1 MKKTLLN
8 SIFIILNL
16 MVIDKALATT
26 IYNELEFELP
36 ISHEKAMKIFSLDP
50 ESPLRKG
57 DVDNRE
63 TLVHK
68 GENSNVVGITFYT
81 KFGSYKELEEAVK
94 FRHAQL
100 EKKYR
105 SNFTAFEFSFFASI
119 DGKYHFMSL
128 EGGASIVLGDVMY
141 NSADNNYVTV
151 SFFQGVSEKEIHTLL
166 NSIY

>member
-1 MKKTLLN
+1 MKKTLLS

-16 MVIDKALATT
+16 MVVDKALATI

-36 ISHEKAMKIFSLDP
+36 ISHENAIKIFSLDS
-50 ESPLRKG
+50 EYPLRKG

-68 GENSNVVGITFYT
+68 GVSSKVVGITFYT
-81 KFGSYKELEEAVK
+81 KFGSYKELEEALR
-94 FRHAQL
+94 FHYSQL

-105 SNFTAFEFSFFASI
+105 SNFTPFEFSFFASV

-128 EGGASIVLGDVMY
+128 EGGASIVLGDVVY

>member
-68 GENSNVVGITFYT
+68 GENSDVVGITFYT

-94 FRHAQL
+94 FHHAQL
-100 EKKYR
+100 EKNIEVILR
-105 SNFTAFEFSFFASI
+105 HLSLASLHLLMENTTLCLWR
-119 DGKYHFMSL
+119 G
-128 EGGASIVLGDVMY
+128 VLQL
-141 NSADNNYVTV
+141 
-151 SFFQGVSEKEIHTLL
+151 F
-166 NSIY
+166 